1 MANII
6 KCGTINMLDA
16 SNGFWQGTVFQTTPT
31 SISISNGSKTG
42 IYWGDFTN
50 GLNGNI
56 TGYTEINKGYSSE
69 IYAANIEITN
79 ISVNS
84 STLLKYQAN
93 NDYIGFE
100 KFILNGSDTVNF
112 PGEKSVI
119 STFGGDDLINALYW
133 DTYIDGGTGYD
144 TVWVS
149 KYAMHSHLDVYQNC
163 IKYGTVYNTAPDYF
177 VNIEKIN
184 FNYQSPVSNSIDQ
197 QHSLSIETRWLTDT
211 LNASSSTIDKITD
224 IYIAYYNRCPDVLGL
239 CYWVSRYTSGMD
251 LESIAKSFF
260 VQPETTLN
268 YSSVAN
274 TNDFVTK
281 VYNNVLNRTPDQAG
295 LNYWVN
301 QLNNG
306 SVSKDS
312 FFLAV
317 INGAYAPTGSIND
330 KNYLV
335 GKHNVG
341 EHYSISDGLTDLAHA
356 TNVMNTFDATY
367 KSSGLNTAINT
378 ANNLS
383 DGYLTNVKAFG
394 EKYAEFTINL
404 VGGNF
409 DISNPAS
416 LV

>member
-1 MANII
+1 MVY
-6 KCGTINMLDA
+6 L
-16 SNGFWQGTVFQTTPT
+16 FYQTPA
-31 SISISNGSKTG
+31 
-42 IYWGDFTN
+42 F
-50 GLNGNI
+50 
-56 TGYTEINKGYSSE
+56 
-69 IYAANIEITN
+69 
-79 ISVNS
+79 
-84 STLLKYQAN
+84 
-93 NDYIGFE
+93 
-100 KFILNGSDTVNF
+100 
-112 PGEKSVI
+112 
-119 STFGGDDLINALYW
+119 
-133 DTYIDGGTGYD
+133 
-144 TVWVS
+144 
-149 KYAMHSHLDVYQNC
+149 
-163 IKYGTVYNTAPDYF
+163 
-177 VNIEKIN
+177 
-184 FNYQSPVSNSIDQ
+184 
-197 QHSLSIETRWLTDT
+197 
-211 LNASSSTIDKITD
+211 
-224 IYIAYYNRCPDVLGL
+224 
-239 CYWVSRYTSGMD
+239 
-251 LESIAKSFF
+251 
-260 VQPETTLN
+260 

-317 INGAYAPTGSIND
+317 INGAYAPTESIND

-416 LV
+416 LI